1 MLGSAVATLTTR
13 SPYDV
18 LNSTNTPQVFCLP
31 PIRTLAPNRDSITS
45 IPVSAPPFS
54 LDFNYG
60 TGTRTII
67 LPNGMDILKVAKIYT
82 DLLDKYEVKY
92 EIVEKPNQ

>member
-1 MLGSAVATLTTR
+1 MVDKFEELIQV
-13 SPYDV
+13 SPGEQFV
-18 LNSTNTPQVFCLP
+18 
-31 PIRTLAPNRDSITS
+31 
-45 IPVSAPPFS
+45 PVSAPPFS

-92 EIVEKPNQ
+92 EVTDKSNE

>member
-1 MLGSAVATLTTR
+1 MKEKNKVEEQFIPL
-13 SPYDV
+13 
-18 LNSTNTPQVFCLP
+18 ST
-31 PIRTLAPNRDSITS
+31 
-45 IPVSAPPFS
+45 PPFS

-82 DLLDKYEVKY
+82 DLLEKYEVSY
-92 EIVEKPNQ
+92 EVTDKSNE